1 MSAHTTLVFSK
12 ELLSQL
18 STERYEHPVPI
29 VQRRM
34 EVMWLIGNGET
45 QDRAGK
51 LAGVSKATVARHIAL
66 FRKEGLDGL
75 RKLDWST
82 PTSEL
87 EKHRTTLENEFRERP
102 PHTIAEACARIKE
115 LTGLSRGE
123 TQVRNFLK
131 KNSV

>member
-1 MSAHTTLVFSK
+1 MSARTTLVFNEEILSK
-12 ELLSQL
+12 L
-18 STERYEHPVPI
+18 STERYEHPVPL

-34 EVMWLIGNGET
+34 EVLWLIGNGET
-45 QDRAGK
+45 QERAGQ

-66 FRKEGLDGL
+66 FRKQGLDGL
-75 RKLDWST
+75 REIAWCT

-87 EKHRTTLENEFRERP
+87 ESHRSTLEIEFRERP

-115 LTGLSRGE
+115 LTGVSRGE

-131 KNSV
+131 KSSV

>member
-1 MSAHTTLVFSK
+1 MSAHTTLVFT
-12 ELLSQL
+12 EDELSQL
-18 STERYEHPVPI
+18 SAERYEHPVPH

-34 EVMWLIGNGET
+34 EVLWLIGNGET
-45 QDRAGK
+45 QERAAQ

-66 FRKEGLDGL
+66 FRERKLDGL
-75 RKLDWST
+75 RQLDWHK

-87 EKHRTTLENEFRERP
+87 ETHRTTLENEFRERP
-102 PHTIAEACARIKE
+102 PHTVAEACARIKE
-115 LTGLSRGE
+115 LTGVARGE